1 MYSVQFPTGGAPDME
16 AMKKVLIGMTLL
28 IDITLN
34 EQDQ

>member
-1 MYSVQFPTGGAPDME
+1 MYQVKFPQN
-16 AMKKVLIGMTLL
+16 MKDAETVRKLIMATTLL